1 MEETEDFI
9 LTEKIFDSIIE
20 ININPLRVLKVLQ
33 KIQNSIIEQVVDFLE
48 PQEAKDINVSSIK
61 E

>member
-1 MEETEDFI
+1 MEKTEDFI
-9 LTEKIFDSIIE
+9 LAEKIFDSIIE

-48 PQEAKDINVSSIK
+48 PQEAKEINVSSIK